1 MNKTV
6 KKYMYST
13 AWVLLLTQS
22 YATTLAGGLSNQ
34 IRTTSNDTRIQNDPT
49 WGNLVGTI
57 ENFLAYIVW
66 LLYLI
71 AVVYG
76 LYGGFQILT
85 AWGDDGKVKAW
96 KTTLINAA
104 LWLAAIFLSSVIIN
118 WVIWLFAVWTQNSV
132 IN

>member
-13 AWVLLLTQS
+13 TWALLLTQA
-22 YATTLAGGLSNQ
+22 YVTEATSGLGNTIKQ
-34 IRTTSNDTRIQNDPT
+34 TSDANEFVNSES
-49 WGNLVGTI
+49 GNLVGTV
-57 ENFLAYIVW
+57 EAFLAYIVW

-71 AVVYG
+71 AVVFG

-104 LWLAAIFLSSVIIN
+104 LWLAAIFLASTIVN
-118 WVIWLFAVWTQNSV
+118 WVISLFSSSGGSTV
-132 IN
+132 IS

>member
-13 AWVLLLTQS
+13 AWALLLTQA
-22 YATTLAGGLSNQ
+22 YVTEATSGLGNTIKQ
-34 IRTTSNDTRIQNDPT
+34 TSDANEFVNSES
-49 WGNLVGTI
+49 GNLVGTV
-57 ENFLAYIVW
+57 EAFLAYIVW

-71 AVVYG
+71 AVVFG

-104 LWLAAIFLSSVIIN
+104 LWLAAIFLASTIVN
-118 WVIWLFAVWTQNSV
+118 WVISLFSSSGGSTV
-132 IN
+132 IS